1 MKELEYPFDSSFL
14 LKKRRKLKKDLLA
27 DGSQRMEKRIAV
39 LGGSTTNDI
48 ISMLE
53 LFLLNCGIQ
62 PAFYQSEY
70 AQYWQDAMFDNPEL
84 ESFQPDL
91 IFIHTTS
98 RNITEAPLPLSASEQ
113 EVRDAL
119 ERQFSHFSQ
128 MWERLHEVYHCPIIQ
143 NNFELPSTRLMGNR
157 DAWDCHG
164 MVWFIQELNRK
175 FGQYAASHSD
185 FYLHDLH
192 YLAASYGLDAW
203 HDDSYWYLYKYAMT
217 LDAVPE
223 FAYSLIRIIRS
234 IYGKN
239 KKVLALDLDNTLWGG
254 VIGDDGQEGIAIG
267 QETAEAEA
275 YTEVQEYC
283 KAQKQLGVLLTVCSK
298 MRRKTPSWGCPIRT
312 LCCMRRILSPSVPT
326 GNRKTRT
333 CCTPQKPFRCCR
345 KALSLWMT
353 TRQNGILS
361 PHRSPALPF
370 RHLTA
375 PQTASVSWIMP
386 AILKRRLFRR
396 RMPTAAR
403 CTVPTQSVRRCSRL
417 TPTTPTT
424 CWGWICTLRSGTST
438 RWHFPVSSS

>member
-1 MKELEYPFDSSFL
+1 
-14 LKKRRKLKKDLLA
+14 
-27 DGSQRMEKRIAV
+27 MEKRIAV

-62 PAFYQSEY
+62 PVFYQSEY

-164 MVWFIQELNRK
+164 MVWFISELNRK
-175 FGQYAASHSD
+175 FGQYAAAHND
-185 FYLHDLH
+185 FYIHDIH

-217 LDAVPE
+217 LDAVPN
-223 FAYSLIRIIRS
+223 FAYSLTRIIRS

-239 KKVLALDLDNTLWGG
+239 KKCWRW
-254 VIGDDGQEGIAIG
+254 I
-267 QETAEAEA
+267 
-275 YTEVQEYC
+275 
-283 KAQKQLGVLLTVCSK
+283 
-298 MRRKTPSWGCPIRT
+298 W
-312 LCCMRRILSPSVPT
+312 
-326 GNRKTRT
+326 
-333 CCTPQKPFRCCR
+333 
-345 KALSLWMT
+345 T
-353 TRQNGILS
+353 TRLGRC
-361 PHRSPALPF
+361 HR
-370 RHLTA
+370 R
-375 PQTASVSWIMP
+375 
-386 AILKRRLFRR
+386 
-396 RMPTAAR
+396 
-403 CTVPTQSVRRCSRL
+403 
-417 TPTTPTT
+417 
-424 CWGWICTLRSGTST
+424 
-438 RWHFPVSSS
+438 